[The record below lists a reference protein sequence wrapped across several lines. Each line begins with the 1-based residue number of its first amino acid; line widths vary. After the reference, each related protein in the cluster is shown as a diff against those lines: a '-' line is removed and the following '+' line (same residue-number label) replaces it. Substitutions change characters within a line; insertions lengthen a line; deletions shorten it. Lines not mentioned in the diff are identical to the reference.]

1 MGYDS
6 LGGEAYLDTTY
17 VAKDVFAHVDLTLFA
32 NNLLDNTDA
41 VGMVVNN
48 GVYHP
53 RGRNLGFQVSKR
65 F

>member
-1 MGYDS
+1 MATTE
-6 LGGEAYLDTTY
+6 LAGEAYLDTTY

-32 NNLLDNTDA
+32 NNLFNNTDA